1 MGSWAAT
8 LAYGQHNEVGEGLSL
23 ATGFFD
29 CGHGWGAAMKEIGA
43 EALLRLF
50 RKQGATGGRELVLVD
65 GTHDSALREWTRQA
79 VRELK
84 ELQGAGATVQQLT
97 LRLAKRVSDRMGG
110 HGAAAEQRLSSGSAA
125 DIDRIRREGASDII
139 PLGQISMGVCRHRAV
154 LFKFVADSFNEA
166 VRREALESGGRR
178 GGDATHP
185 TCFPGT
191 GAVGAAGA
199 EIHCRL
205 SRGRFVGCAS
215 RRAESAAAG
224 GGMEEAWT
232 TSSSSSSSGSGSGN
246 GRWMRQIQEKRRR
259 PVGHAWNQIWCP
271 VQQQWMI
278 VDSMHNTGACPYNRP
293 CAQQY
298 VGKSQSCMVIS
309 GRLIVHAPV

>member
-1 MGSWAAT
+1 MGAWAAT

-43 EALLRLF
+43 AALLRLF

-97 LRLAKRVSDRMGG
+97 FRLAKRVSDRMGG

-139 PLGQISMGVCRHRAV
+139 PLGQIGMGVCRHRAV

-166 VRREALESGGRR
+166 VRREALSESGGRR

-185 TCFPGT
+185 TCFPGK

-199 EIHCRL
+199 ELRCRL

-224 GGMEEAWT
+224 GGMEAWA
-232 TSSSSSSSGSGSGN
+232 TSSSSSIGSGSGSGN

-278 VDSMHNTGACPYNRP
+278 VDSMHNTGACTINRP
-293 CAQQY
+293 
-298 VGKSQSCMVIS
+298 
-309 GRLIVHAPV
+309 LITMHD